1 MFLKC
6 FGQASG
12 MKGRWTTGLNYGEQP
27 LKNETLHERHFAINL
42 GCRTKKLS
50 TTSETDEYWDKLN
63 INFDLLLQW
72 FFQQV
77 KDNSQMPDVDFPFLD
92 VPGS

>member
-1 MFLKC
+1 
-6 FGQASG
+6 
-12 MKGRWTTGLNYGEQP
+12 MKDILRSIWDVEQ
-27 LKNETLHERHFAINL
+27 KQ
-42 GCRTKKLS
+42 LS

>member
-1 MFLKC
+1 
-6 FGQASG
+6 
-12 MKGRWTTGLNYGEQP
+12 MKDMLRSIWDVEQ
-27 LKNETLHERHFAINL
+27 
-42 GCRTKKLS
+42 KKLS

-77 KDNSQMPDVDFPFLD
+77 KDNCQMPDVDFPFLD